1 MHFKAIQENHLKI
14 QSTSLNTEMKLLFS
28 FSSLV
33 YVALE
38 YSEQK
43 LNFRWIE
50 ASEGSGLPYT
60 YLQK

>member
-43 LNFRWIE
+43 LNFC
-50 ASEGSGLPYT
+50 
-60 YLQK
+60 